1 MGGVVHQP
9 SGRIIAL
16 GRLMLAV
23 FYAIAVGIDVTQPSR
38 EPFFAYA
45 LLASYLAFALAVV
58 GLTWRNWW
66 LDAQLTGPSHAI
78 DITVFTALVF
88 VTAGYTSPFFIS
100 FVFLLLSAAIR
111 WGWRETALTALLLVL
126 LYFSTGYVAVATAVD
141 FELYRFIIRTAHLVT
156 LSLLIIWFGL
166 NQWRSAF
173 YVPALELLAA
183 PSLDQLPLETSV
195 KAAAKTLRASVGML
209 VWRSRSREE
218 ATVCILRDGEV
229 GALTAPPIVSGQA
242 PARPFLYDLARNRG
256 LTRDDQHNLVNLLPR
271 ALFDLPAAAEIGLSQ
286 GLAVPIATGTGEGI
300 LFLESMADLST
311 DHIDLGEQLADD
323 LVAHIQR
330 HALLKAAAESA
341 ESRSRLS
348 LARDLHDSVVQFLA
362 GAAFR
367 LEAMKRASSAGRP
380 VDLELNELKEL
391 MLLEQGELRAFIAA
405 LRSGSEVAMADLVK
419 DLEALAARLG
429 RQWAIECTLKSRLAD
444 MTVPT
449 SLSLNAHQLIKE
461 AVANAVRHAGAKKVK
476 ITMIAEP
483 DCLRLDIIN
492 DGKAFKGP
500 ARQVDMPQSLQERV
514 EQAGGTIALS
524 RGMGVTKFAVTL
536 PLEGSRT

>member
-23 FYAIAVGIDVTQPSR
+23 FYAIAIGIDVTQPAR
-38 EPFFAYA
+38 EPFFAYV
-45 LLASYLAFALAVV
+45 LLASYLVFAATVV

-78 DITVFTALVF
+78 DIMVFTALVF
-88 VTAGYTSPFFIS
+88 VTAGYTSPFFIF

-141 FELYRFIIRTAHLVT
+141 FELYRFIVRTGHLVT

-166 NQWRSAF
+166 NQWRSGF
-173 YVPALELLAA
+173 YVPAPELLAA

-195 KAAAKTLRASVGML
+195 KAAAKTLHASVGML
-209 VWRSRSREE
+209 VWRSRSRDD

-229 GALTAPPIVSGQA
+229 GALTARPVISGQA

-256 LTRDDQHNLVNLLPR
+256 LTRDDEHNLVNLLPR
-271 ALFDLPAAAEIGLSQ
+271 ALFDLSAADEIGLSQ
-286 GLAVPIATGTGEGI
+286 GLAVLIATGTGDGV
-300 LFLESMADLST
+300 LFLEGMADLST

-323 LVAHIQR
+323 VVAHIQR

-367 LEAMKRASSAGRP
+367 LEAMKRAAASGRP
-380 VDLELNELKEL
+380 VDSELDELKEL

-405 LRSGSEVAMADLVK
+405 LRSGSEVPMTDLIK
-419 DLEALAARLG
+419 DLEALAGRLG
-429 RQWAIECTLKSRLAD
+429 RQWAIDCTLKSRAAD

-449 SLSLNAHQLIKE
+449 SLSLDAHQLIKE

-476 ITMIAEP
+476 ITVIAET
-483 DCLRLDIIN
+483 DFLRLDIVN

-500 ARQVDMPQSLQERV
+500 ARQVDMPQSLRERV

-536 PLEGSRT
+536 PLEVSRP